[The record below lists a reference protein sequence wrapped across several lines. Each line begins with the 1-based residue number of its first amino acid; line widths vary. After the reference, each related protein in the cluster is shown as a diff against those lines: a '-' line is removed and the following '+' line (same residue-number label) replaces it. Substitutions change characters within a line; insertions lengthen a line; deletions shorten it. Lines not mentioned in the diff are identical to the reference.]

1 MHPQTAAALRLQRRS
16 PLTIDNLPAVRESMR
31 AATLD
36 EVGPGP
42 SVPVTDVPGGRRYG
56 DGGPGVIV
64 YAHGG
69 GWALGDL
76 DTHDG
81 LCRTLSDATGC
92 TVLSVDYRRPP
103 EHPYPAAL
111 DDVTR
116 AIATVRGEGRPIVVA
131 GDSAGGHLA
140 AAAARRE
147 RDAGRALAAQV
158 LICPVVS
165 PAMDY
170 PPLDEYGLHRDEM
183 RFFWDVYAPVRTH
196 ADLDLLAA
204 DLRGLPPA
212 IVISA
217 GLDILGPE
225 ADRYA
230 EALLAAGVPT
240 TAVRYAGLP
249 HNFPRKLAVFDA
261 ARAAIAQIAALLP
274 SLLD

>member
-1 MHPQTAAALRLQRRS
+1 
-16 PLTIDNLPAVRESMR
+16 MR
-31 AATLD
+31 AATRD

-42 SVPVTDVPGGRRYG
+42 SVPVADVPGGRRYG
-56 DGGPGVIV
+56 ADGPAVIV

-81 LCRTLSDATGC
+81 LCRTLAAATGC
-92 TVLSVDYRRPP
+92 PVLSVDYRRPP
-103 EHPYPAAL
+103 EHPYPAPL
-111 DDVTR
+111 DDVSR
-116 AIATVRGEGRPIVVA
+116 AVAGVRAEGRRIVLA

-147 RDAGRALAAQV
+147 RDAGRPVAAQV
-158 LICPVVS
+158 LICPVIS
-165 PAMDY
+165 PATDY
-170 PPLDEYGLHRDEM
+170 PPLDEFGLHRDEM

-196 ADLDLLAA
+196 EDLDLFAA
-204 DLRGLPPA
+204 DLRKLPPA

-225 ADRYA
+225 AERYA
-230 EALLAAGVPT
+230 EALLEAGVPT

-249 HNFPRKLAVFDA
+249 HNFVRKLAVFDA

-274 SLLD
+274 PLVQ